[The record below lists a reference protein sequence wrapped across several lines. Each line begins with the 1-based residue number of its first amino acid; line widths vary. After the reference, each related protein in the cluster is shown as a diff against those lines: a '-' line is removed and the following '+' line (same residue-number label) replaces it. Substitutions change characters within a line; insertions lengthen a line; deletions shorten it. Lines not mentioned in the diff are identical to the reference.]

1 MHQQGDEANIPPALI
16 PRRMFLWAPLTH
28 LSRRREGL
36 ARSVKSLCAIAV
48 QYYEEETHSTGH
60 VDKEAHGT
68 YRLVGTWKYHWMA
81 TFWCG
86 QVNRAKCECLT
97 TNKNKWLKSCILTH
111 LDMKASMR
119 DGERSQG
126 SEMHC
131 KKKHYDGQEEGGGT
145 IVPFG
150 LQKR

>member
-1 MHQQGDEANIPPALI
+1 MQHIIILFLQHIEAVHSLFNTVGQCINRGDEANIPPALI

-36 ARSVKSLCAIAV
+36 ARSLKSLCAIAV

-68 YRLVGTWKYHWMA
+68 YRLGGTWKYNWMA

-86 QVNRAKCECLT
+86 QVNA
-97 TNKNKWLKSCILTH
+97 
-111 LDMKASMR
+111 
-119 DGERSQG
+119 
-126 SEMHC
+126 
-131 KKKHYDGQEEGGGT
+131 
-145 IVPFG
+145 
-150 LQKR
+150 

>member
-1 MHQQGDEANIPPALI
+1 MQHIIILFPQHIEAVHSLFNTVGQCINRGDEANIPPALI

-36 ARSVKSLCAIAV
+36 ARSLKSLCAIAV

-86 QVNRAKCECLT
+86 QVNA
-97 TNKNKWLKSCILTH
+97 
-111 LDMKASMR
+111 
-119 DGERSQG
+119 
-126 SEMHC
+126 
-131 KKKHYDGQEEGGGT
+131 
-145 IVPFG
+145 
-150 LQKR
+150 